1 MLICPFQPIVNF
13 ILQVPVR
20 REGLPAVH
28 EVGQVQVH
36 AEPGARGQLPL
47 QPDPDVLARG
57 RLLPRTRPRGQ
68 PLLHED
74 PGRHSSRDE
83 VGSQIQS
90 LVFLF
95 LGCVKLVLLH
105 FLC

>member
-1 MLICPFQPIVNF
+1 MNLSFLTQRQLHP
-13 ILQVPVR
+13 QVPVR

-57 RLLPRTRPRGQ
+57 RLLTRTRPRGQ

-74 PGRHSSRDE
+74 PGRHRCRDK
-83 VGSQIQS
+83 VGSQIQNE
-90 LVFLF
+90 LNFF
-95 LGCVKLVLLH
+95 
-105 FLC
+105 F

>member
-1 MLICPFQPIVNF
+1 MSIPSHRQIHP
-13 ILQVPVR
+13 QVQVR

-57 RLLPRTRPRGQ
+57 RLLPRPRPRGQ

-74 PGRHSSRDE
+74 PGRHRCRDE
-83 VGSQIQS
+83 VGSQIQNKINI
-90 LVFLF
+90 F
-95 LGCVKLVLLH
+95 VLRMR
-105 FLC
+105 